1 LAAAEPMNRS
11 RKLDMSSTETSS
23 NGAGSSIARS
33 TSAPSMARIGPSR
46 DQLNMATKCAAK
58 NTKGDVRRE
67 RPDAFDHHRQHVA
80 VAPDAA
86 DACAKGDA
94 RQQEEEKKPA
104 TSAP

>member
-46 DQLNMATKCAAK
+46 DQLNIATKWAAK
-58 NTKGDVRRE
+58 NTKAMYGASVLM
-67 RPDAFDHHRQHVA
+67 PSIII
-80 VAPDAA
+80 
-86 DACAKGDA
+86 GS
-94 RQQEEEKKPA
+94 
-104 TSAP
+104 TSR